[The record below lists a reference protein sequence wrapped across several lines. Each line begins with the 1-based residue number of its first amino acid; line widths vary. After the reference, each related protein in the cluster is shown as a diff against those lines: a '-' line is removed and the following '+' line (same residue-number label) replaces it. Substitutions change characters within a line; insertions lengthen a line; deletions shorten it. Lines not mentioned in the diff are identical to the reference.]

1 MNNQGYLHNNSL
13 VINSPIFTQQI
24 PGMVL
29 SDQFFDQGPHF
40 WLGRI
45 RGWWTKLYW
54 QTILEFRYISSG
66 KEQVKLD
73 AMTDLSFVIYNDRNL
88 DQSQTNLANK
98 ALRLS
103 EYFST

>member
-24 PGMVL
+24 PAWCFRTNSSIKVL
-29 SDQFFDQGPHF
+29 ISG
-40 WLGRI
+40 WVEYVVGGLNSTGR
-45 RGWWTKLYW
+45 
-54 QTILEFRYISSG
+54 TILEFRYISSG

-73 AMTDLSFVIYNDRNL
+73 AMTDSSFVIYNDRNL